1 MKEKEKQKKCVR
13 ARERERARHRERE
26 HLINARWGDSFIVVI
41 IVLQTSQESITACTI
56 LKTLSIIRVLGFT

>member
-1 MKEKEKQKKCVR
+1 MKEKQKKCVR
-13 ARERERARHRERE
+13 ARERARKRERE

-41 IVLQTSQESITACTI
+41 IALQTSQESIPACTI